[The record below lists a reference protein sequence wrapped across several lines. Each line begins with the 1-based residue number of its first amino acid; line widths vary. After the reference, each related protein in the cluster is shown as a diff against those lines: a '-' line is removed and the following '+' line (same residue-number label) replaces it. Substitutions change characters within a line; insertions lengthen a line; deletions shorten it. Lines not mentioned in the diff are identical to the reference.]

1 MEESPRLVVD
11 LVFCLILTLLIAQVA
26 TSLEQ
31 KQTLLQNNVGV
42 ETVKIDR

>member
-1 MEESPRLVVD
+1 MEESPRFVVD